1 MPEVWGTALCFR
13 PRGVLKGTVFS
24 HTDQSSPVINLFFLG
39 GGGVTSFESGKRD
52 SNKRHD
58 AYKAAKTKK
67 SNARMIFSNWL
78 LL

>member
-1 MPEVWGTALCFR
+1 MGKNC
-13 PRGVLKGTVFS
+13 PRGLEYSPLLSASGAYSRAQLFSVLI
-24 HTDQSSPVINLFFLG
+24 INLFFG

-52 SNKRHD
+52 SNKRHV

-67 SNARMIFSNWL
+67 SNTRMIFSNWL

>member
-1 MPEVWGTALCFR
+1 MPEVWSTALCFR

-24 HTDQSSPVINLFFLG
+24 HTDQSSPVINLFGG
-39 GGGVTSFESGKRD
+39 GGGVASFESGKRD

-67 SNARMIFSNWL
+67 SNARMIFSNRL